1 MSANAKP
8 QNSANAKSPPEAPSS
23 VSGFSAGNAI
33 GSMLIIGLGIAS
45 IVLFIRSTISTSDL
59 IGNTENWRAIKP
71 QIKRIWWQTAVGATI
86 LFIGSHFLL
95 NVEVIIGVIV
105 TTALISV
112 IIIASLIG
120 TFIPLLLNKFNID
133 PALATGPFITTSND
147 ICGILIYFS
156 IAKLILGF

>member
-86 LFIGSHFLL
+86 LFIGMFAYVLQYEKASVVFIL
-95 NVEVIIGVIV
+95 
-105 TTALISV
+105 LISC
-112 IIIASLIG
+112 S
-120 TFIPLLLNKFNID
+120 
-133 PALATGPFITTSND
+133 ALALSFAAVSMSAISTS
-147 ICGILIYFS
+147 GAS
-156 IAKLILGF
+156 PTA

>member
-1 MSANAKP
+1 MSAKP

-86 LFIGSHFLL
+86 LFIGMFAYVLQYEKASVVFIL
-95 NVEVIIGVIV
+95 
-105 TTALISV
+105 LISC
-112 IIIASLIG
+112 I
-120 TFIPLLLNKFNID
+120 
-133 PALATGPFITTSND
+133 ALALSFAAVSMSAISTS
-147 ICGILIYFS
+147 GAS
-156 IAKLILGF
+156 PTA

>member
-86 LFIGSHFLL
+86 LFIGMFAYVLQYEKASVVFIL
-95 NVEVIIGVIV
+95 
-105 TTALISV
+105 LISC
-112 IIIASLIG
+112 I
-120 TFIPLLLNKFNID
+120 
-133 PALATGPFITTSND
+133 ALALSFAAVSMSAISTS
-147 ICGILIYFS
+147 GAS
-156 IAKLILGF
+156 PTA